1 MAKNKAKSKKEEV
14 DGVTEQDG
22 VTYEEEVGG
31 EVKAEVDDRSF
42 IQKYQNLLLIGVV
55 AVVAIGVYFYT
66 QRGGVDEENI
76 EALQEMAMAEV
87 YYQQDSVGRAITEQ
101 IQFLGFE
108 SVIDQYEGTDAAN
121 LARYYVGTGKLKLG
135 EIDAGISYL
144 EEFEKGDN
152 MVSASAWGALG
163 YAYEQKIDFAGAA
176 AAYEKAAVTPEEN
189 DFTTPMYLMDAAR
202 NFESAGNP
210 DRALEIYQRL
220 KKDFPRYQSVADQT
234 VDKYIYKLGGE
245 TDV

>member
-1 MAKNKAKSKKEEV
+1 MAKNNEKSGKKIADELI
-14 DGVTEQDG
+14 
-22 VTYEEEVGG
+22 YEEEVGG
-31 EVKAEVDDRSF
+31 EVQAEAGDRSF
-42 IQKYQNLLLIGVV
+42 IQKYQNLLLLGIVAFVV
-55 AVVAIGVYFYT
+55 AGAYFYT
-66 QRGGVDEENI
+66 QWGSADEENI

-108 SVIDQYEGTDAAN
+108 SVIDQYDGTDAAN
-121 LARYYVGTGKLKLG
+121 LARYYVGTGKLRLG

-152 MVSASAWGALG
+152 MVSGSAWGALG
-163 YAYEQKIDFAGAA
+163 YAYEQKADFAGAA
-176 AAYEKAAVTPEEN
+176 EAYQKAAVTPAEN

-210 DRALEIYQRL
+210 ARALEIYQQL
-220 KKDFPRYQSVADQT
+220 KKKFPRYQSVANQT
-234 VDKYIYKLGGE
+234 VTKYIYKLGGE